1 MSIIT
6 LITDFG
12 LADSYV
18 GAMKGVILSI
28 APQATIVDISH
39 AIPAQDVRFAAWV
52 LYTAYETFP
61 EGTIHC
67 AVVDPGVG
75 SQRRAVAVQAGAYTF
90 VAPDNGL
97 LSYVLAQEPLQAA
110 VELTDPRF
118 QRHPVSHTFHG
129 RDIFA
134 PAAAHLAQGV
144 PLHKLGPP
152 LTGLI
157 TWPLPHPERPSE
169 ESLIGHVLHIDRF
182 GNCITDLKLR
192 PEGEILVLTNLP
204 GEGAPLLPILRH
216 EVCIKVGSTTLRCIS
231 HTYADGSPGEPLAL
245 VGSSG
250 HLEIAVVGGS
260 AARTLGLAVGDP
272 VIVEL
277 KP

>member
-12 LADSYV
+12 LIDSYV

-39 AIPAQDVRFAAWV
+39 AIPAQDVRAAAWV
-52 LYTAYETFP
+52 LYTSYNTFP
-61 EGTIHC
+61 RGTIHC

-75 SQRRAVAVQAGAYTF
+75 SQRRAVAAQAGVYTF

-97 LSYVLAQEPLQAA
+97 LSYVLAQEPLRMA
-110 VELTDPRF
+110 VELTNPHF
-118 QRHPVSHTFHG
+118 HRHPVSHTFHG

-134 PAAAHLAQGV
+134 PAAAYLAQGV

-152 LTGLI
+152 LTELI
-157 TWPLPHPERPSE
+157 TWPLPSPKRPSE
-169 ESLIGHVLHIDRF
+169 DSLIGHVLHIDHF

-192 PEGEILVLTNLP
+192 PEGEALVLTNLP
-204 GEGAPLLPILRH
+204 GQGAPPLTIPRH
-216 EVCIKVGSTTLRCIS
+216 EARIKVGNITLKGIS
-231 HTYADGSPGEPLAL
+231 HTYADGFPGGPLAL

-260 AARTLGLAVGDP
+260 AAQTLDLAVGDP